1 MTGVTMDWLIR
12 KRDGKII
19 NFSKLKIEKAIERTL
34 KASSTDSDASEITDQ
49 VEAAL
54 YMNFFKTGSI
64 PTVEQIQDF
73 IEETF
78 VLRKLTSAARAFIL
92 YREKKSEARDVDHLL
107 SGMAGAVSDYIGRD
121 DWRVKENSNMNYSLQ
136 GLNFF
141 LSSSITRRYWLSR
154 TYTPRIRELQE
165 NGDFHIHDLGIL
177 GPYCVGWD
185 LLTLLKEGFRGAR
198 GKTESNP
205 AGHLRTALGQI
216 VNYFYTLQGEAAGA
230 QAFSNFDTLLAPFI
244 RYDKL
249 DYTQV
254 KQAFQE
260 FLFNINIP
268 TRVGFQAPFT
278 NITMDL
284 KPSKILCDQNVI
296 IGGKEKDA
304 VYGDFQAE
312 MNMINH
318 AFAEL
323 MMEGDSKGRIFT
335 FPIPTYNLTKDFDWD
350 DENLK
355 PMWEMTGKYGVPYFS
370 NFVNSDMDPDDARSM
385 CCRLRLDNRE
395 LRSRGGGLF
404 GSNPLTGSIGVVT
417 INLPRIGYTSSD
429 EEEFHD
435 RLSSVM
441 EAARESLELKRDLI
455 EKLTNKGLYPYTS
468 HYLRSIKHEQGKYWS
483 NHFSTI
489 GLIGMNES
497 CMNFLGKSI
506 TTEEGRLWALS
517 ILEFMRDKLSEFQ
530 EETGNL
536 YNLEASPAEGA
547 SYSLAR
553 KDMKE
558 FPDAYFMGSSDP
570 YYTNSVHLPVTEQMD
585 VYALLEHQDPLQTM
599 FTGGTVVHIFIGEAI
614 TDWKMVRK
622 LAKSIVTRFHL
633 PYFSFTPT
641 FSICPVHGYIAGEHF
656 LCPYPHSKE
665 DLAEFGEIVDTDEQL
680 PEGSYNEIDENHLEK
695 QGSLFLNIGKVQTHV

>member
-1 MTGVTMDWLIR
+1 MNWLIR
-12 KRDGKII
+12 KRDGSIVT
-19 NFSKLKIEKAIERTL
+19 FSKHKIEKAVERTL
-34 KASSTDSDASEITDQ
+34 RASSTEADSREITDQ

-64 PTVEQIQDF
+64 PTVEHIKDF

-92 YREKKSEARDVDHLL
+92 YREKKNEARDVDHLL
-107 SGMAGAVSDYIGRD
+107 SGMEGIVLDYLGKA

-136 GLNFF
+136 GLNFY
-141 LSSSITRRYWLSR
+141 LSSSITRKYWLSR
-154 TYTPRIRELQE
+154 IYTPRIRELQE

-185 LLTLLKEGFRGAR
+185 LMTLLREGFRGAR
-198 GKTESNP
+198 GKTESSP
-205 AGHLRTALGQI
+205 PVHLRTALGQI
-216 VNYFYTLQGEAAGA
+216 VNFFYTLQGEAAGA
-230 QAFSNFDTLLAPFI
+230 QAFSSFDTLLAPFI
-244 RYDKL
+244 RYDGL
-249 DYTQV
+249 EYPQV

-260 FLFNINIP
+260 FLFNVNIP

-284 KPSKILCDQNVI
+284 KPSASLREERVI
-296 IGGKEKDA
+296 IGGRPREQ
-304 VYGDFQAE
+304 VYGDFQHE
-312 MNMINH
+312 MNMINRV
-318 AFAEL
+318 FAEL

-335 FPIPTYNLTKDFDWD
+335 FPIPTYNLTKDFEWD
-350 DENLK
+350 NDDLQ
-355 PMWEMTGKYGVPYFS
+355 PIWEMTGKYGVPYFS

-395 LRSRGGGLF
+395 LRNRGGGLF

-417 INLPRIGYTSSD
+417 VNLPRIGYTSAGED
-429 EEEFHD
+429 DFFE
-435 RLSSVM
+435 RLSYVM

-455 EKLTNKGLYPYTS
+455 EKLTEQGLYPYTS
-468 HYLRSIKHEQGKYWS
+468 HYLRSIKSQLGKFWD

-489 GLIGMNES
+489 GLIGMNE
-497 CMNFLGKSI
+497 CAVNFLGESI
-506 TTEEGRLWALS
+506 ATGEGRAWSLRVLK
-517 ILEFMRDKLSEFQ
+517 FMRDKLTEFRT
-530 EETGNL
+530 ETGNL

-553 KDMKE
+553 KDKSQ
-558 FPDAYFMGSSDP
+558 FPDAYSMGSSNP
-570 YYTNSVHLPVTEQMD
+570 YYTNSVHLPVTEQRD
-585 VYALLEHQDPLQTM
+585 IFGLLEHQDPLQTM

-614 TDWKMVRK
+614 TDWRMVRK
-622 LAKSIVTRFHL
+622 LARSVVSRYHL

-656 LCPYPHSKE
+656 LCPYPHTQDELFKY
-665 DLAEFGEIVDTDEQL
+665 GEIVDADEFQRI
-680 PEGSYNEIDENHLEK
+680 PEGSYSKVEEHVPEGQRD
-695 QGSLFLNIGKVQTHV
+695 LFLKIGKVSSNA

>member
-1 MTGVTMDWLIR
+1 MNWLIR
-12 KRDGKII
+12 KRDGSIVS
-19 NFSKLKIEKAIERTL
+19 FSKHKIEKAVERTL
-34 KASSTDSDASEITDQ
+34 RASSTEADSREITDQ

-64 PTVEQIQDF
+64 PTVEHIKDF

-92 YREKKSEARDVDHLL
+92 YREKKNEARDVDHLL
-107 SGMAGAVSDYIGRD
+107 SGMEGIVLDYLGKA

-136 GLNFF
+136 GLNFY
-141 LSSSITRRYWLSR
+141 LSSSITRKYWLSR
-154 TYTPRIRELQE
+154 IYTPRIRELQE

-185 LLTLLKEGFRGAR
+185 LMTLLKEGFRGAR
-198 GKTESNP
+198 GKTESSP
-205 AGHLRTALGQI
+205 PVHLRTALGQI
-216 VNYFYTLQGEAAGA
+216 VNFFYTLQGEAAGA
-230 QAFSNFDTLLAPFI
+230 QAFSSFDTLLAPFI
-244 RYDKL
+244 RYDGL
-249 DYTQV
+249 EYPQV

-260 FLFNINIP
+260 FLFNVNIP

-278 NITMDL
+278 NVTMDL
-284 KPSKILCDQNVI
+284 KPSASLREERVI
-296 IGGKEKDA
+296 IGGRPREQL
-304 VYGDFQAE
+304 YGDFQQE
-312 MNMINH
+312 MNMINR

-335 FPIPTYNLTKDFDWD
+335 FPIPTYNLTKDFEWD
-350 DENLK
+350 NDDLQ
-355 PMWEMTGKYGVPYFS
+355 PIWEMTGKYGVPYFS

-395 LRSRGGGLF
+395 LRNRGGGLF

-417 INLPRIGYTSSD
+417 VNLPRIGYTSAG
-429 EEEFHD
+429 EEEFFS
-435 RLSSVM
+435 RLSFVM

-455 EKLTNKGLYPYTS
+455 EKLTEQGLYPYTS
-468 HYLRSIKHEQGKYWS
+468 HYLRSIKTQLGKFWD

-489 GLIGMNES
+489 GLIGMNE
-497 CMNFLGKSI
+497 CAVNFLGESI
-506 TTEEGRLWALS
+506 ATEEGRAWSLKV
-517 ILEFMRDKLSEFQ
+517 LEFMRNRLTEFQ
-530 EETGNL
+530 TETGNL

-553 KDMKE
+553 KDKSQ
-558 FPDAYFMGSSDP
+558 FPDAYSMGSSNP
-570 YYTNSVHLPVTEQMD
+570 YYTNSVHLPVTEQRD
-585 VYALLEHQDPLQTM
+585 IFGLLEHQDPLQTM

-614 TDWKMVRK
+614 TDWRMVRK
-622 LAKSIVTRFHL
+622 LARSVVSRYHL

-656 LCPYPHSKE
+656 LCPYPHTQEELSKY
-665 DLAEFGEIVDTDEQL
+665 GEIVDADEFQRI
-680 PEGSYNEIDENHLEK
+680 PEGSYSKVEEPVPEGQRD
-695 QGSLFLNIGKVQTHV
+695 LFLKVGKVSING